1 MEQRLKVLILEFTHD
16 KKKFAVMC
24 AVVTI
29 GVLLWAR
36 LIILQNVPK
45 TGFAEPDQSRP
56 NPAQIATGTST
67 DAAPAESEKSRL
79 TELPI
84 RYLDTK
90 QTLTRDYFERLPL
103 ATAQPEESPQLPQD
117 TAKSGRDDV
126 EKTNGAE
133 RDPLADVQK
142 AASLLHLESVMGGKR
157 PMAVIN
163 GNVLAIGDEI
173 DGFVLEQV
181 ESRKATLR
189 QGTFRVELK
198 IKN

>member
-24 AVVTI
+24 TAVAL

-45 TGFAEPDQSRP
+45 TGFADPDQT
-56 NPAQIATGTST
+56 AIGTSP
-67 DAAPAESEKSRL
+67 DAAPDESEKSRL
-79 TELPI
+79 AELPI
-84 RYLDTK
+84 VYLDTK
-90 QTLTRDYFERLPL
+90 QALTRDFFERLPL
-103 ATAQPEESPQLPQD
+103 VTAQPEEITQLPQD
-117 TAKSGRDDV
+117 TAKSGNDGA
-126 EKTNGAE
+126 EKPNSAE
-133 RDPLADVQK
+133 RDLLADIQK
-142 AASLLHLESVMGGKR
+142 AASLLRLESVMDGKR

-163 GNVLAIGDEI
+163 GNVLTIGDEI

-181 ESRKATLR
+181 ASRSATLR